1 LNYNPIFATFLIVTS
16 SSGLCQAPLGK
27 FFLREWGSGKWE
39 VGSGE
44 RGEGSGERGETIHNW
59 VVKVGLGVNRTIDQ
73 KRICYTSNGQNV
85 SFCRSSRL
93 CMIISADHS

>member
-1 LNYNPIFATFLIVTS
+1 MSSTS
-16 SSGLCQAPLGK
+16 GK
-27 FFLREWGSGKWE
+27 IFLREVGKGSGE
-39 VGSGE
+39 MGVGSGE
-44 RGEGSGERGETIHNW
+44 MGDGERGETIHNW
-59 VVKVGLGVNRTIDQ
+59 VFKVGLGVNRTIDQ

>member
-1 LNYNPIFATFLIVTS
+1 MS
-16 SSGLCQAPLGK
+16 ST
-27 FFLREWGSGKWE
+27 SGKIFFE
-39 VGSGE
+39 GVGREEMG
-44 RGEGSGERGETIHNW
+44 RGGETIHNW
-59 VVKVGLGVNRTIDQ
+59 VLKVGLGVNRTIDQ